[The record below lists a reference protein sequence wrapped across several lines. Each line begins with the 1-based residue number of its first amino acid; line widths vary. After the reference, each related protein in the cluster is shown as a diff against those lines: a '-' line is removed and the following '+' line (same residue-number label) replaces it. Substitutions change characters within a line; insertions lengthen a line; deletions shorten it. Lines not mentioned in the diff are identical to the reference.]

1 MFKKLLEQ
9 VQNELDELSQALQ
22 GESASE
28 IDFKPSVFS
37 REQRLLDILSNEKTS
52 QALFQLNQLQSK
64 YLNAKKILNQ
74 QLNPNELTYS
84 RYYSLIE
91 PIYTSALDNLESIA
105 LASQSMSQ
113 IDVIAIQLRL
123 SQSLDIDNSEHQS
136 LQQRL
141 TLHQQQSQRIADY
154 LQRNEYALT
163 ALDQATTQ
171 LANIKIQAD
180 DDLEIAIDALN
191 QWLDKTQN
199 YNPPF
204 S

>member
-9 VQNELDELSQALQ
+9 VQNELSELNQALQ
-22 GESASE
+22 GENSSE
-28 IDFKPSVFS
+28 PDFKTALFS
-37 REQRLLDILSNEKTS
+37 REQRLLDILSSEKVS
-52 QALFQLNQLQSK
+52 QALLQLNQLQSK

-91 PIYTSALDNLESIA
+91 PIYTSALDNLENIA
-105 LASQSMSQ
+105 LASQSMRQ
-113 IDVIAIQLRL
+113 IDVEAIQLRL
-123 SQSLDIDNSEHQS
+123 SQSINKNSSEYQS

-141 TLHQQQSQRIADY
+141 TLHQQQSQRINDY
-154 LQRNEYALT
+154 LQRNQYALT
-163 ALDQATTQ
+163 ALDQATVQ
-171 LANIKIQAD
+171 LTHINKQAD

-199 YNPPF
+199 YNPP